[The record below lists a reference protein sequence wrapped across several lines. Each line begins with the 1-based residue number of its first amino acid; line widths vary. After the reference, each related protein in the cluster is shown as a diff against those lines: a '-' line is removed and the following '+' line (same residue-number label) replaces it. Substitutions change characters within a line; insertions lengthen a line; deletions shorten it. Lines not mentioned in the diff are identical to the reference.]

1 MPFGKYGNIGKER
14 RDAKKQARKF
24 GGIGQAGR
32 AQKEQAAD
40 RICGNEYQL
49 VSRIGQSA
57 RSREWQALLQKIH
70 RPDEE
75 EKCEKISICN
85 GDVGMGHGVNA
96 NFAPGAV
103 KFEVPNTNRLS
114 SPFCDIFGA
123 PALRTFEP
131 FILPPFHS
139 SVPERCLQ
147 SLRIGF
153 VARCNF
159 QHLYLLGGQPS
170 LYDA

>member
-1 MPFGKYGNIGKER
+1 MALKTLTEKRNLLRTDNGNIGKER
-14 RDAKKQARKF
+14 RDAKKQARRF

-57 RSREWQALLQKIH
+57 RREWQALLQKIH
-70 RPDEE
+70 RPGEK
-75 EKCEKISICN
+75 EKCEKISICD

-96 NFAPGAV
+96 NFAPGV

-123 PALRTFEP
+123 SALRTFEP
-131 FILPPFHS
+131 FVLPPLPLFSTRKTS
-139 SVPERCLQ
+139 SVPTDRLRC
-147 SLRIGF
+147 S
-153 VARCNF
+153 V
-159 QHLYLLGGQPS
+159 
-170 LYDA
+170 

>member
-14 RDAKKQARKF
+14 RDAKKQARRF
-24 GGIGQAGR
+24 GGIG
-32 AQKEQAAD
+32 QAAD

-70 RPDEE
+70 RPRWRREVRENFDLQWRCWDGTRSE
-75 EKCEKISICN
+75 CE
-85 GDVGMGHGVNA
+85 
-96 NFAPGAV
+96 FAPGAV

-131 FILPPFHS
+131 FVLPPSHF
-139 SVPERCLQ
+139 SVPERRLQ

-153 VARCNF
+153 VAWCNF